1 LFEQNEELKKQ
12 LEEEKLKIDY
22 ISHFLKKEK
31 IYERLRALIGSFSD
45 RGDTASK
52 LSLKLSPI
60 DQPRISKDNEMFIGL
75 LPEIAKNID
84 IEEEGADE
92 LIFAFLKGMTF
103 HELSHYDYTKF
114 KPFIDFI
121 KKENGKHEGLRKHVF
136 NVLEDG
142 RIERIKADRDKST
155 GKYFDLI
162 NLAIADFGKNDP
174 QSQQPSEF
182 QDFMSAVWMLSKLNM
197 YPEKYDEFSD
207 KTKEK
212 IEEAIPFINDAVF
225 AKSTKRCSVP
235 SEVIVKIAKELMTEE
250 EKEESESQEA
260 GELEVSSEESGEGSG
275 EGENENDGE
284 GNPSSSGNP
293 SNKQGQSRGKPNK
306 FQDNSEGLKKI
317 LKRNAKE
324 EMKEKNNSKGKNGK
338 DEKSLSDQEIT
349 EIEKQYSGEKF
360 VENKHKLKFSN
371 QLPLEL
377 KRRGRIFRKEME
389 KILKRKKKEVL
400 IGQRKGILNPTEL
413 HKLASM
419 EVEVFKKI
427 ISPQSME
434 NAVYVLRDGSGSM
447 WSAEKSKSSVE
458 AASVIEEGIKGLIPY
473 KDVIFHTFGPN
484 ITHEVICDFSDKNTK
499 ENKAWNYQNFFNG
512 TNKDGFSIRI
522 AVAELMRRTEQGKI
536 LFVLSDGLPSDY
548 RSENEAK
555 NDVKSIVREA
565 KKNGISVISI
575 FFGSEHERNA
585 LREKYRE
592 MYGNSVICVD
602 PSKIEKNI
610 INILKK
616 MVKNT

>member
-250 EKEESESQEA
+250 EKEESESKEA

-360 VENKHKLKFSN
+360 VENKHKLNSLN
-371 QLPLEL
+371 QLPVEL

-522 AVAELMRRTEQGKI
+522 AVAELMKRTEQGKI

>member
-1 LFEQNEELKKQ
+1 
-12 LEEEKLKIDY
+12 
-22 ISHFLKKEK
+22 
-31 IYERLRALIGSFSD
+31 
-45 RGDTASK
+45 
-52 LSLKLSPI
+52 
-60 DQPRISKDNEMFIGL
+60 
-75 LPEIAKNID
+75 
-84 IEEEGADE
+84 
-92 LIFAFLKGMTF
+92 
-103 HELSHYDYTKF
+103 
-114 KPFIDFI
+114 
-121 KKENGKHEGLRKHVF
+121 
-136 NVLEDG
+136 
-142 RIERIKADRDKST
+142 
-155 GKYFDLI
+155 
-162 NLAIADFGKNDP
+162 
-174 QSQQPSEF
+174 
-182 QDFMSAVWMLSKLNM
+182 
-197 YPEKYDEFSD
+197 
-207 KTKEK
+207 
-212 IEEAIPFINDAVF
+212 
-225 AKSTKRCSVP
+225 
-235 SEVIVKIAKELMTEE
+235 
-250 EKEESESQEA
+250 
-260 GELEVSSEESGEGSG
+260 
-275 EGENENDGE
+275 
-284 GNPSSSGNP
+284 
-293 SNKQGQSRGKPNK
+293 
-306 FQDNSEGLKKI
+306 
-317 LKRNAKE
+317 
-324 EMKEKNNSKGKNGK
+324 
-338 DEKSLSDQEIT
+338 
-349 EIEKQYSGEKF
+349 
-360 VENKHKLKFSN
+360 
-371 QLPLEL
+371 LEL

-447 WSAEKSKSSVE
+447 WSSEKSKSSVE

>member
-250 EKEESESQEA
+250 EKEESESKEA

-360 VENKHKLKFSN
+360 VENKHKLNSLN
-371 QLPLEL
+371 QLPVEL

-473 KDVIFHTFGPN
+473 KDVIFHTFGAN